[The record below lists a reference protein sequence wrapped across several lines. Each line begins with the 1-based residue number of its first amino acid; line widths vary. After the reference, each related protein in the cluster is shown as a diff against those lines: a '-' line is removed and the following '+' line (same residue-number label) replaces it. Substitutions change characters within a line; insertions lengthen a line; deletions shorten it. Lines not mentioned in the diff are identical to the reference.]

1 MTPQEIARIRD
12 SFAAQSMM
20 QTLGAELCD
29 VSKGLIRIEAPIL
42 PGTRQQQGFGHA
54 GLTFSI
60 GDSAAGY
67 AALTT
72 LPLDTEVVTAEI
84 KINLLAPAR
93 GDRLIASWLLLSGHT
108 HYYTTELQLQ
118 RPLQNDDLK
127 NGLCE
132 PPLLLSVPIAPALAV
147 PQSAIAA
154 AGTDTSSQQ

>member
-12 SFAAQSMM
+12 SFGAQTMM
-20 QTLGAELCD
+20 QTLGAELSD

-42 PGTRQQQGFGHA
+42 PGTLQQQGFGHA

-84 KINLLAPAR
+84 KINLLAPAH
-93 GDRLIASWLLLSGHT
+93 GDRLIAIGKVVKPGRRLCVVTAEVFAQSGDQQVLIALLQGT
-108 HYYTTELQLQ
+108 M
-118 RPLQNDDLK
+118 
-127 NGLCE
+127 
-132 PPLLLSVPIAPALAV
+132 VPVPAAV
-147 PQSAIAA
+147 
-154 AGTDTSSQQ
+154 D